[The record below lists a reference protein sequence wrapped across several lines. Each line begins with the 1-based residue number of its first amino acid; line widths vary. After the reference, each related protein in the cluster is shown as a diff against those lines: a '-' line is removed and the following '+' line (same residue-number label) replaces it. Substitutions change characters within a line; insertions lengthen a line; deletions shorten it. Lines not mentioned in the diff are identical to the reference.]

1 MTTLENTYCAPSTE
15 DEWAAIDALNPR
27 VELRMKGAFVYTLK
41 EHGKRRL
48 WVCHREKG
56 NAKEIPVS
64 SYIDLLH
71 DRIVPWRLEE
81 VGFMH
86 TVRGIYEL
94 NVNPQ
99 GHFTLEYCEGF
110 VYVSAGRTSITT
122 FTDLL
127 TLIQMLT
134 PNTNKP

>member
-1 MTTLENTYCAPSTE
+1 MTRLDNSYCAPRTE

-27 VELRMKGAFVYTLK
+27 TELRMKGRFVYTLK

-64 SYIDLLH
+64 RFLDLLH

-81 VGFMH
+81 VGFMPSASPDLLMLSTGH
-86 TVRGIYEL
+86 GILCASEDGVWFNHMRVAY
-94 NVNPQ
+94 N
-99 GHFTLEYCEGF
+99 
-110 VYVSAGRTSITT
+110 ITT

-127 TLIQMLT
+127 QQIRFLT
-134 PNTNKP
+134 PPSNG